1 MRGQPGVP
9 APDQSLGGDRTGKGY
24 LAARPRSGPP
34 PSRACWRLRVPR
46 LFVLRRWGSGRP
58 CHRIPGSLP
67 RESSRPRFHN
77 TPSNPCLRARQ
88 RPPGV
93 ARHPS
98 ARAPGV
104 LPSPLPSHG
113 PRGLDASAAAA
124 RRNAGAGW
132 TGLQGPV
139 SMGRGGR
146 RGPDSGSASLTG
158 AASAGRLSGGVPA
171 CSCTPGALSILLS
184 S

>member
-1 MRGQPGVP
+1 MCPRPRPEPG
-9 APDQSLGGDRTGKGY
+9 GGARTGKGY
-24 LAARPRSGPP
+24 LAARPPQARPRPALAGDSG
-34 PSRACWRLRVPR
+34 SRACLCCGAGAWVCPVTAPR
-46 LFVLRRWGSGRP
+46 GTHP
-58 CHRIPGSLP
+58 P
-67 RESSRPRFHN
+67 ESSRPGFHSA
-77 TPSNPCLRARQ
+77 PSKPVPCARQ

-124 RRNAGAGW
+124 RSNAGAGW

-146 RGPDSGSASLTG
+146 RGPDSGSASPTG
-158 AASAGRLSGGVPA
+158 TASAGRLSSGVPA
-171 CSCTPGALSILLS
+171 CS
-184 S
+184 